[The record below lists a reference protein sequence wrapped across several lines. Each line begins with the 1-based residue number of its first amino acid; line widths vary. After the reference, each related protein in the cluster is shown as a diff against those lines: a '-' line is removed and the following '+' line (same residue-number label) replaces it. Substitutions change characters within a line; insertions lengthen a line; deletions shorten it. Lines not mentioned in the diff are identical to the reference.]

1 MKKRE
6 RERREE
12 RRKIHPLQFI
22 VNLLVV
28 NSVFEI
34 KLCETLKK
42 IYEKAISMFILTIG
56 DQNVGLAVLDL
67 FASVYIF
74 FPSYCY

>member
-1 MKKRE
+1 M
-6 RERREE
+6 
-12 RRKIHPLQFI
+12 
-22 VNLLVV
+22 